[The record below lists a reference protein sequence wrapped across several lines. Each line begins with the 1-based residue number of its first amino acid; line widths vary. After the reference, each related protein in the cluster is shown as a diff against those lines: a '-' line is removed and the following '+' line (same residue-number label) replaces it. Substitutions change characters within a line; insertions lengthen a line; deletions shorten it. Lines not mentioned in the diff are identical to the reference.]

1 MYRARKSG
9 ERYGQNFCILEI
21 SSEFGITKQRTW
33 VVCWNPAVGFVT
45 FCIRKRPILP
55 AMESTKQETPIYGIL
70 IIHMDLSKATV
81 NIPFPYTCVV
91 VTNTLDRIFFFRNVT
106 RVIFTQMFCVM
117 NSQPSQRMFLCKH
130 DIRFTTG
137 AQSTLSF
144 QSGHQAVSE
153 LAIPQTN
160 RLVVAVHII
169 GLHSHRI

>member
-1 MYRARKSG
+1 MGSLLESCRWIR
-9 ERYGQNFCILEI
+9 NILYTEEAHFTSDGVNKTRNSHLWDLDNPHGSVESDCQHPFSI
-21 SSEFGITKQRTW
+21 H
-33 VVCWNPAVGFVT
+33 VCCGDQH
-45 FCIRKRPILP
+45 IG
-55 AMESTKQETPIYGIL
+55 SY
-70 IIHMDLSKATV
+70 
-81 NIPFPYTCVV
+81 
-91 VTNTLDRIFFFRNVT
+91 FFFRNVT